1 MMGKRTRIVTS
12 SLFLFFSLSVQTAFT
27 QMDSVSVSIY
37 EEGEVTSPLDSTQ
50 TIPLL
55 KLSLYVADYDF
66 FGELF
71 VEVLE
76 KTSQHPIYRVK
87 YDLARLE
94 TEAAS
99 FTDNQFILDFIPF
112 MNEVDYTIHVRVK
125 DYLLNPELFS
135 TFEFIH

>member
-1 MMGKRTRIVTS
+1 MKNYIS
-12 SLFLFFSLSVQTAFT
+12 ILLISLFSFLKVNEVTA
-27 QMDSVSVSIY
+27 QMDSISVTIY

-76 KTSQHPIYRVK
+76 KTSQQTIYRVK

-94 TEAAS
+94 TEAVS
-99 FTDNQFILDFIPF
+99 FVDNQFILDFIPF

-125 DYLLNPELFS
+125 DYVLNPELFS